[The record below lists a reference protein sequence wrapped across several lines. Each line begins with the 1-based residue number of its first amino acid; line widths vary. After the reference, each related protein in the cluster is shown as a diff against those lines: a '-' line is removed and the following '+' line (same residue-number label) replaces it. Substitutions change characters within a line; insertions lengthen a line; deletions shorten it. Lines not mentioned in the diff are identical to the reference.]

1 MPANPSGAPTASAK
15 TAPKNIPKTAPKTTP
30 LAGCPIYLSV
40 QMDGQHCEVRLGDAW
55 RLNPEPQGLER
66 LRSQLADAE
75 LEVVYGP

>member
-15 TAPKNIPKTAPKTTP
+15 TASAKATLKTTP